1 MEKIVRK
8 VYESNKGLPY
18 RRLQKELGMPNETF
32 RKSINKLREL
42 NIPEK
47 PSSKEKKIPIRFAP
61 DVRGKYP
68 FIPIPIPHTY
78 LPAQML
84 ADKEHKRG
92 PEIRM
97 EDTRRTRHETY
108 SRRRGIILQY
118 FLLRA
123 ALDTT
128 YARIVVDPSEQ
139 CKAGQILI
147 YQDTAGHSYSSG
159 DIQTTLTEKQ
169 IMRLIQKTL
178 ETDSIAGV
186 SPMDLVLHRD
196 IGSDGVSSDV
206 DTSIEECVPILED
219 HVQKGILVPIGSDE
233 VYDSI
238 AKTADPERYMPLLKE
253 TRYRI
258 ASEIL
263 KRFVEDWDC
272 LRYYVIRCL
281 EAKWRITK
289 KRNREERDFYDYCN
303 GFNALN
309 RLWWHQKVAYDK
321 ISKAEK
327 NKGRVEVQ
335 SPDGMQI
342 EYQLSKKELYEAWMD
357 EFEVWARLV
366 LTKSDEIRSK
376 QEYFEITSK
385 YPFLGE
391 MLNNT
396 SRPIPKILRIK
407 KDPVR

>member
-1 MEKIVRK
+1 MRPIA
-8 VYESNKGLPY
+8 ESEELYCNISCCELP
-18 RRLQKELGMPNETF
+18 
-32 RKSINKLREL
+32 
-42 NIPEK
+42 
-47 PSSKEKKIPIRFAP
+47 
-61 DVRGKYP
+61 
-68 FIPIPIPHTY
+68 
-78 LPAQML
+78 
-84 ADKEHKRG
+84 
-92 PEIRM
+92 
-97 EDTRRTRHETY
+97 
-108 SRRRGIILQY
+108 
-118 FLLRA
+118 
-123 ALDTT
+123 LDTT
-128 YARIVVDPSEQ
+128 YARIVVDPLEQ

-147 YQDTAGHSYSSG
+147 YQDTAGHSYTSE

-169 IMRLIQKTL
+169 IKRLIQKTL
-178 ETDSIAGV
+178 ETDTIAGV

-196 IGSDGVSSDV
+196 IGSGWVFSDGV
-206 DTSIEECVPILED
+206 TSIEECVPILED
-219 HVQKGILVPIGSDE
+219 LVQKGILVPMGYDE
-233 VYDSI
+233 VSDSI
-238 AKTADPERYMPLLKE
+238 AKTADPDRYIPLLKE

-272 LRYYVIRCL
+272 LRYYVIRCI

-289 KRNREERDFYDYCN
+289 KRNREERDFYDYYN

-309 RLWWHQKVAYDK
+309 RLWLHQKVAYDK
-321 ISKAEK
+321 MSKAEK

-335 SPDGMQI
+335 SPDGMRI

-376 QEYFEITSK
+376 QEYIEIINK

-396 SRPIPKILRIK
+396 SRPIPKMLRIK
-407 KDPVR
+407 KDPVP